1 MAESERLGA
10 SFSID
15 VTALKAGL
23 LQANRLIKESESE
36 FKAAAAGMDKWT
48 DSQEGLEARIKHLN
62 TAADL
67 QRKKVDALQD
77 EYDRL
82 IADGLDPASREAVE
96 LRTKINKET
105 EALNKN
111 EVELKKQTKAL
122 EELGDET
129 KDAADAAE
137 KAGDGFTVM
146 KGAAADLV
154 AEGVTRLVDGC
165 KTAITSLLSLS
176 ESTREV
182 RENMIKLKTSFQTA
196 ELSAEDAEKTF
207 SDLYAI
213 MGDEGAATEAAQQL
227 AKISKGEKD
236 LEANTR
242 ILTGVLAEYGA
253 SIPLEGLAEG
263 IAASAAM
270 SSVQGVLADALE
282 WQGINLDKFNEKLE
296 KLSMEEERSALIQ
309 ETLTDLYG
317 ESADAYLENNA
328 AIIESRKQTEKY
340 NNVMAELGETLE
352 PVNADI
358 TEFKT
363 DLAKE
368 FVPVIKKQVAPAIK
382 EFVKSLKESGAIKK
396 AGQIV
401 GYVAENFEEL
411 ATATL
416 TAVTVY
422 KTFSAVMKVSTAI
435 SAAKTAIAGL
445 TAGVGFATKAQVVW
459 NAAMSANPIGAV
471 LTAVALLTGGIMLLA
486 NKMGDAAKQTDL
498 LSAEQREAVTAA
510 EEAAEAYRETKQAA
524 DEMAAAGI
532 AQIDYVEKL
541 WNELQTLADA
551 NGKVKDSDKAR
562 ADFIIGELND
572 ALGKE
577 YSLTGNII
585 KNYKDMPEEIAKVIQ
600 AKKAQILLEAYEES
614 YAEAIKKVGEAEKT
628 RAIKAQELAAQQ
640 EVVRKKEKEYQ
651 DAQIEYQKKF
661 AEAKTNADYRALAS
675 EATRVDN
682 LRIAAEKEA
691 GILETKETQYVEWDT
706 TVKECYDNIDSYE
719 QASTLVLEGETQKAV
734 DLLSKYGGGFKTAA
748 SVAGESKDEQ
758 LKILKDQ
765 VINTEI
771 NLGVLEAQYEETQ
784 ENMTDEERKQAL
796 ARIENAK
803 KQAKDAKAVYEEV
816 GGNMVEGMAK
826 GAEDNEWTLTGAL
839 KKTVQN
845 GIAAAKKA
853 LGIKSPSRVFRKE
866 VGRQIPAGAALG
878 VDDGTPTVVKAIKK
892 QVNAVREA
900 FDLSD
905 LSATVGVNVNRSNAG
920 QTAQENGGVVV
931 YQTNNYKQ
939 AYTSPIEKYKAKQE
953 LFAAARMIKAGA
965 I

>member
-1 MAESERLGA
+1 MADNERLGA

-23 LQANRLIKESESE
+23 AQANRLIKESESE
-36 FKAAAAGMDKWT
+36 FKAAAAGMDNWT

-67 QRKKVDALQD
+67 QRKKVEALQD

-111 EVELKKQTKAL
+111 EAEIKKQTKAL
-122 EELGDET
+122 EDLGNET
-129 KDAADAAE
+129 EEAADAAE

-296 KLSMEEERSALIQ
+296 KLSTEEERSALIQ

-382 EFVKSLKESGAIKK
+382 EFVKSLKESGVIKK
-396 AGQIV
+396 AGQVV

-471 LTAVALLTGGIMLLA
+471 ITAVALLTGGIMLLA

-585 KNYKDMPEEIAKVIQ
+585 KNYKDMPEVIAQAIQ

-614 YAEAIKKVGEAEKT
+614 YAEAIKKVTEAEKS
-628 RAIKAQELAAQQ
+628 RAIQAQEVAKHQEKEKELLAALRDAQQ
-640 EVVRKKEKEYQ
+640 ELGDLSVWASDQTVALYTQNVIEAQKAYDEEKKLLDEKTSDLQEM
-651 DAQIEYQKKF
+651 DA
-661 AEAKTNADYRALAS
+661 
-675 EATRVDN
+675 
-682 LRIAAEKEA
+682 
-691 GILETKETQYVEWDT
+691 
-706 TVKECYDNIDSYE
+706 TVKGYYDNIDSYE

-784 ENMTDEERKQAL
+784 ENMTEEEKKQAEL
-796 ARIENAK
+796 RIENAK
-803 KQAKDAKAVYEEV
+803 KQAKDAKDEYYKV

-826 GAEDNEWTLTGAL
+826 GAEDNEWTLTGSL
-839 KKTVQN
+839 KKTVAA
-845 GIAAAKKA
+845 GVAAAKKA
-853 LGIKSPSRVFRKE
+853 LGIKSPSRLFRKE

-878 VDDGTPTVVKAIKK
+878 VEDGTPTVVKAIKK

-905 LSATVGVNVNRSNAG
+905 LSATVGVNVNRSKAG

-939 AYTSPIEKYKAKQE
+939 AYTSPIEKYKSKQQ
-953 LFAAARMIKAGA
+953 LYAVARMIKAGA